1 MSPRTGRPKSDSP
14 KSIEVKA
21 RIDKNLNDR
30 LEKYCKEEN
39 TTRTEVVRRGIIRI
53 LDSEE

>member
-1 MSPRTGRPKSDSP
+1 MLPRTGRPKSDSP

-30 LEKYCKEEN
+30 LEKYCKEKN